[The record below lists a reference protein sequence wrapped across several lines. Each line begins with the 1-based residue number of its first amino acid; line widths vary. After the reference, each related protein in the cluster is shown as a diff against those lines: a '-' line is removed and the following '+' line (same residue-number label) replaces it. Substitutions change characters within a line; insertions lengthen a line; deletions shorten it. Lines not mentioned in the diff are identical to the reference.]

1 MKTSTRR
8 GFLKTGTGAGLL
20 ICSSRTAFGFK
31 ANEKLNIAG
40 IGVGGQGVGNIRSVA
55 GENIVALC
63 EVDTKRGQPTLK
75 NFPKVKLYQDYR
87 RMLSEM
93 DKQIDAVVVST
104 PDHTHAVSAVM
115 AMNQGKHVY
124 CEKPLTR
131 TVYEARV
138 MRLID
143 ERAVLIGDGPRQD
156 EGWPE
161 VSVQLVLK
169 QLREAN
175 GLVQSQ
181 YAGWAS
187 ALSV

>member
-115 AMNQGKHVY
+115 AS
-124 CEKPLTR
+124 PALT
-131 TVYEARV
+131 
-138 MRLID
+138 
-143 ERAVLIGDGPRQD
+143 P
-156 EGWPE
+156 
-161 VSVQLVLK
+161 
-169 QLREAN
+169 
-175 GLVQSQ
+175 
-181 YAGWAS
+181 
-187 ALSV
+187 